1 MAKTKKLTQEQ
12 KAAAALEL
20 IEKFDF
26 KLLKKQREHIILL
39 SESGALPKKTKDV
52 LDGIDNGLYE
62 LASFACD
69 VLGQKETDVLM
80 VEPEHKS
87 QAASERWNKVN
98 NKRWE
103 NKKQALIKDI
113 KKKISKL

>member
-1 MAKTKKLTQEQ
+1 MAKNKKLTKEQ

-39 SESGALPKKTKDV
+39 SESGVLPNKTKSV

-69 VLGQKETDVLM
+69 VLGKKETLIVAPND
-80 VEPEHKS
+80 KS
-87 QAASERWNKVN
+87 AKSLEKWNKKN
-98 NKRWE
+98 LERCRKETKNILKGIR
-103 NKKQALIKDI
+103 
-113 KKKISKL
+113 KKISKL